1 MIWFSP
7 AFEALRC
14 SITYNLD
21 ISGQMDSYKANNR
34 DKKATPKTKKAIP
47 SEKSLDDSSFT
58 VSPLKRR
65 QSTEPL
71 KQNTSQNVIRCVCWT
86 LEITRIMKSKGSKK
100 LNTL

>member
-1 MIWFSP
+1 
-7 AFEALRC
+7 
-14 SITYNLD
+14 
-21 ISGQMDSYKANNR
+21 MDSYKANNR

-71 KQNTSQNVIRCVCWT
+71 KENTSQNVIRCVVCLA
-86 LEITRIMKSKGSKK
+86 LEIRSQLQDCS
-100 LNTL
+100 